1 MCSHTRFVYM
11 FTVNVL
17 TSCTELEPLQRAASV
32 TPALCSGVQHI
43 ALTHELE
50 SLSLTCPQ
58 ISNLGKM
65 MSVVQTKPVQ
75 TSAITGQ
82 GSTNPLAQIL
92 QVSCLH
98 ERWRGGALNSWDAV
112 HLSKTSGITPPPHP
126 PTPSL
131 SLSTDQGSAPSRH
144 HPEAG
149 VLRRRQAHHHYYH
162 FPSRRSGKQAHHP
175 QHQRG
180 LTHHYEAGHHHHQDH
195 PHVGD
200 HVAARSHRSGFLH
213 C

>member
-1 MCSHTRFVYM
+1 
-11 FTVNVL
+11 
-17 TSCTELEPLQRAASV
+17 
-32 TPALCSGVQHI
+32 
-43 ALTHELE
+43 
-50 SLSLTCPQ
+50 
-58 ISNLGKM
+58 

-75 TSAITGQ
+75 TSAVTGQ
-82 GSTNPLAQIL
+82 ASTNPLAQIL

-98 ERWRGGALNSWDAV
+98 EWWRGGALNSWDTFIQN
-112 HLSKTSGITPPPHP
+112 LGITPPPPH
-126 PTPSL
+126 SL
-131 SLSTDQGSAPSRH
+131 SLSIDQGSAPSRH

-149 VLRRRQAHHHYYH
+149 VLCRRQAHHHYYH

-200 HVAARSHRSGFLH
+200 HDAARSHRSGFLH

>member
-1 MCSHTRFVYM
+1 MLSFACYQINPEFCYMCSHTRFVYM

-32 TPALCSGVQHI
+32 TPALCSGVQLI

-50 SLSLTCPQ
+50 SLSLACPQ

-75 TSAITGQ
+75 TSAVTGQ

-112 HLSKTSGITPPPHP
+112 HLSKTSGITSPP
-126 PTPSL
+126 PSL
-131 SLSTDQGSAPSRH
+131 SLSLHRPRVRSQLAPS
-144 HPEAG
+144 
-149 VLRRRQAHHHYYH
+149 
-162 FPSRRSGKQAHHP
+162 
-175 QHQRG
+175 
-180 LTHHYEAGHHHHQDH
+180 
-195 PHVGD
+195 
-200 HVAARSHRSGFLH
+200 
-213 C
+213 